1 MEQIYHSYHLGLEA
15 IQNLFMEEHLK
26 STVYIQQLEAENK
39 QLKETVAS
47 LQMEIQKLQAT
58 TQKNSSN
65 SHKPPSTDGCKKPI
79 TKSLRGKTGR
89 KPGGQIGHKG
99 YRLAPVEAP
108 HHIVTHPISLCSK
121 CQSSLEQ
128 EQTVSR
134 KKRQVFDLP
143 STKIEVTQ
151 YESEGKVCSNC
162 LSFEEGQFLPHVTK
176 SVQYGPRIQALVV
189 YLINYQM
196 LSYSRTAAY
205 IRDQFEHT
213 ISEGTLVHMNRVFGE
228 RLDVFEEKAKSHL
241 LQSRIVHFDET
252 GIRVNRERQWLHT
265 MSTKDIN
272 LQVVHTKRGKE
283 AMNEIGVLPQFSGI
297 AVHDG
302 WSSYFGYKQS
312 QHILCNAHL
321 LRDLQGIFEQ
331 TGEKW
336 AENMKKLLCD
346 AKQLKEQ
353 QEGKLTLWDLLE
365 IEQAYEAIL
374 QDGTACHPPQPEQS
388 TSQKRSKQ
396 SPSKNL
402 WDRFVR
408 DKDAILGFLT
418 HADIPFD
425 NNEAERDIRMAK
437 VKQKV
442 SGTFRTE
449 EGARI
454 FCLTRSFI
462 QTAQKQGKPVFHTI
476 EQLIRE
482 GTMDLT
488 CIN

>member
-1 MEQIYHSYHLGLEA
+1 MTIEQICHSYHMGLEA

-47 LQMEIQKLQAT
+47 LQMKIQKLQAT

-65 SHKPPSTDGCKKPI
+65 SHKPSSTDCCKKPI

-108 HHIVTHPISLCSK
+108 DHIVTHPISLCSK

-205 IRDQFEHT
+205 IRDQFGHT

-228 RLDVFEEKAKSHL
+228 RLDVFEEKVKSHL

-252 GIRVNRERQWLHT
+252 GIRV
-265 MSTKDIN
+265 
-272 LQVVHTKRGKE
+272 
-283 AMNEIGVLPQFSGI
+283 
-297 AVHDG
+297 
-302 WSSYFGYKQS
+302 
-312 QHILCNAHL
+312 
-321 LRDLQGIFEQ
+321 
-331 TGEKW
+331 
-336 AENMKKLLCD
+336 
-346 AKQLKEQ
+346 
-353 QEGKLTLWDLLE
+353 
-365 IEQAYEAIL
+365 
-374 QDGTACHPPQPEQS
+374 
-388 TSQKRSKQ
+388 
-396 SPSKNL
+396 
-402 WDRFVR
+402 
-408 DKDAILGFLT
+408 
-418 HADIPFD
+418 
-425 NNEAERDIRMAK
+425 
-437 VKQKV
+437 
-442 SGTFRTE
+442 
-449 EGARI
+449 
-454 FCLTRSFI
+454 
-462 QTAQKQGKPVFHTI
+462 
-476 EQLIRE
+476 
-482 GTMDLT
+482 
-488 CIN
+488 

>member
-1 MEQIYHSYHLGLEA
+1 M
-15 IQNLFMEEHLK
+15 
-26 STVYIQQLEAENK
+26 
-39 QLKETVAS
+39 
-47 LQMEIQKLQAT
+47 
-58 TQKNSSN
+58 
-65 SHKPPSTDGCKKPI
+65 
-79 TKSLRGKTGR
+79 
-89 KPGGQIGHKG
+89 
-99 YRLAPVEAP
+99 
-108 HHIVTHPISLCSK
+108 
-121 CQSSLEQ
+121 
-128 EQTVSR
+128 
-134 KKRQVFDLP
+134 
-143 STKIEVTQ
+143 
-151 YESEGKVCSNC
+151 CSNC

-189 YLINYQM
+189 YLTNYQM
-196 LSYSRTAAY
+196 LSYARTAAY
-205 IRDQFEHT
+205 IRDQFGHT

-228 RLDVFEEKAKSHL
+228 RLDIFEEKAKLHL

-283 AMNEIGVLPQFSGI
+283 AMNEIGVLPHFSGI

-312 QHILCNAHL
+312 KNILCNAHL

-331 TGEKW
+331 TDEKW

-353 QEGKLTLWDLLE
+353 QEGELT
-365 IEQAYEAIL
+365 
-374 QDGTACHPPQPEQS
+374 
-388 TSQKRSKQ
+388 
-396 SPSKNL
+396 L

-408 DKDAILGFLT
+408 NKDAILGFLT

-449 EGARI
+449 EGAQI
-454 FCLTRSFI
+454 FCLTNEKLHPNRTKTRKI
-462 QTAQKQGKPVFHTI
+462 CIPHNRTI
-476 EQLIRE
+476 
-482 GTMDLT
+482 DS
-488 CIN
+488 